1 MIRDFEKLYA
11 VAGPGGVEGAGSGL
25 GSATSWAIALVV
37 VLFLLA
43 LGWGAPPWPSAQ
55 SLNPRV

>member
-1 MIRDFEKLYA
+1 MSPHHFEKLHA

-37 VLFLLA
+37 VLLLLA
-43 LGWGAPPWPSAQ
+43 VGWWSNTRG
-55 SLNPRV
+55 RRR